1 MSIGLVLEGGGTR
14 GMYTAGV
21 LDVLMDK
28 GIEADKIV
36 GASAGALFGVNF
48 LSKQRGRALRYNK
61 RFNADKNYMGLL
73 PLIKEGNIV
82 STRYAYDDVPHRL
95 DPFDDEAFKRS
106 GVPFYAVCTNVST
119 GRAEY
124 IQVKSVFED
133 MDVLRASG
141 SLPLV
146 SKPVELAGQKYL
158 DGGIA
163 DSIPFKWLAS
173 QGCDKLIVVLTRD
186 ISYRKTASRGG
197 EAYKLKYPEIARL
210 MESRHIR
217 YNASLYDL
225 ARWEKDGRA
234 FVIRPSSP
242 VEVGRLEGDPDK
254 LQAAY
259 DLGVKDTENIIEK
272 LIEYIR
278 A

>member
-21 LDVLMDK
+21 LDVFLDNN
-28 GIEADKIV
+28 IEADKVV
-36 GASAGALFGVNF
+36 GVSAGALFGVNF
-48 LSKQRGRALRYNK
+48 LSKQKGRALRYNK
-61 RFNADKNYMGLL
+61 RFNSDKNYMGML
-73 PLIKEGNIV
+73 PLLKEGNIV
-82 STRYAYDDVPHRL
+82 STKYAYEDVPQRL
-95 DPFDDEAFKRS
+95 DPFDDETFMKS

-119 GRAEY
+119 GKAEY
-124 IQVKSVFED
+124 IEIKSVFKD
-133 MDVLRASG
+133 MDILRASG

-146 SKPVELAGQKYL
+146 SKPVEIAGQKYL

-163 DSIPFKWLAS
+163 DSIPFKWMAA

-186 ISYRKTASRGG
+186 ISYRKTPSKGG
-197 EAYKLKYPEIARL
+197 DVYKLKYPEVARL
-210 MESRHIR
+210 MDSRHIR

-225 ARWEKDGRA
+225 AKWEAEGKA

-242 VEVGRLEGDPDK
+242 VEVGRMEGDPDK

-259 DLGVKDTENIIEK
+259 DLGVKDAENILESLK
-272 LIEYIR
+272 EYIR